1 MEEVNEFVD
10 KVVST
15 NEKQRNNFFI
25 LNSKYSSEETGTI
38 QLEDKFIK
46 DRIALLLNKE
56 EPDFFKNK
64 SNFREIEVE
73 KTNRTDIEVKLN
85 PNNKDLKKLIEKDL
99 QNYNI
104 NISDEKLSDT
114 LKNFNA
120 NKYENCYERDFD
132 KKYSLTK
139 ESFKEIEVEDK
150 FKEKE
155 DLGIE
160 F

>member
-1 MEEVNEFVD
+1 M
-10 KVVST
+10 
-15 NEKQRNNFFI
+15 
-25 LNSKYSSEETGTI
+25 
-38 QLEDKFIK
+38 
-46 DRIALLLNKE
+46 
-56 EPDFFKNK
+56 
-64 SNFREIEVE
+64 
-73 KTNRTDIEVKLN
+73 
-85 PNNKDLKKLIEKDL
+85 KLIEKDL

-104 NISDEKLSDT
+104 NISDEKLNDT

-155 DLGIE
+155 DFGIE